1 MHLLPL
7 LLLRLWQFTSLVCFF
22 CHHVGFAGR
31 VFSIAIHD
39 LLLFEILLDN
49 LHVVQTVSFIHSFTE
64 SQSIFSDRKT
74 NLRSQIVLDH
84 LYLDET
90 ELIQALLPNKYDKSC
105 RSFRDGVG
113 PCNQRFG
120 NRNVCHGLSSD
131 LSFVLSSI
139 CHSRDLMLEIPPW
152 VNAQPPSRA
161 PGPVHD
167 FHRYLLHLLRQPWH
181 IHFQVVHQL
190 HLAHPQCHVHPLK
203 WHRPALHPFHH
214 PSLVK
219 LALLISTHLV
229 VKQRLMTAAPMA
241 SIPILI
247 GKRTRTTTTIRRS
260 MAWLS
265 LVAFVNRPSRKN
277 WTLRDVILWNCQWQP
292 CCINR
297 QTTFGFGSWLMG
309 VKSTWFR
316 LGTLQLLCSRRSFWL
331 NSATRGWT

>member
-7 LLLRLWQFTSLVCFF
+7 LLLRHWQFTSLVCFFF

-74 NLRSQIVLDH
+74 NLPAHSWRSQIVLDH

-105 RSFRDGVG
+105 RSFHDGVG

-139 CHSRDLMLEIPPW
+139 CHSRDLMLEIPP
-152 VNAQPPSRA
+152 
-161 PGPVHD
+161 
-167 FHRYLLHLLRQPWH
+167 
-181 IHFQVVHQL
+181 
-190 HLAHPQCHVHPLK
+190 
-203 WHRPALHPFHH
+203 
-214 PSLVK
+214 
-219 LALLISTHLV
+219 
-229 VKQRLMTAAPMA
+229 
-241 SIPILI
+241 
-247 GKRTRTTTTIRRS
+247 
-260 MAWLS
+260 
-265 LVAFVNRPSRKN
+265 
-277 WTLRDVILWNCQWQP
+277 
-292 CCINR
+292 
-297 QTTFGFGSWLMG
+297 
-309 VKSTWFR
+309 
-316 LGTLQLLCSRRSFWL
+316 
-331 NSATRGWT
+331 